1 MLDADSLEVREVP
14 AAFRSAAALPAQ
26 STEPASSVSG
36 MRALVDIPA
45 GSQLCGTFLAGSGSD
60 GRLAAQL
67 SADKEAVSLS
77 VDDETGIAGQVKPY
91 DAVRVVSIEGASSG
105 IVDSQTLANRA
116 RVVAVGGDGYDD
128 GASYSAIVIEV
139 SPDEADAIRQ
149 AQVSGKVSVQLLAS
163 EDVLTGG
170 VDG

>member
-60 GRLAAQL
+60 VAWRPSFQRIRKRCRFRSMTKRALRGR
-67 SADKEAVSLS
+67 
-77 VDDETGIAGQVKPY
+77 
-91 DAVRVVSIEGASSG
+91 
-105 IVDSQTLANRA
+105 
-116 RVVAVGGDGYDD
+116 
-128 GASYSAIVIEV
+128 
-139 SPDEADAIRQ
+139 
-149 AQVSGKVSVQLLAS
+149 
-163 EDVLTGG
+163 
-170 VDG
+170 